1 MVDVVRLA
9 DPVGKVDHI
18 GHGGHHIVGDDVAG
32 DQVIVMAAQ
41 KVLLRLLPLQG
52 LHLGQQGQQGGDVD
66 VLVEAGLDRRE
77 GQEARGGGEVVAH
90 HLHGLVL
97 DLHGHGVDAGV
108 LDLLGLL
115 LGDVGALLQQHLAGD
130 GGNHHLGGD
139 LVHDAGLQAQLL
151 IELIP
156 AHPGKVVPVVEE
168 QAVEQAPGALLR
180 GGLAGA
186 LALVDLDEAVSHGT
200 GGVLLQGV
208 LQPLVLAQQL
218 LDLGVG
224 AVADGAQER
233 GDEHLALPVD
243 LDVQDAVRIGLVLQP
258 GAPIGDD
265 LGGIELVAP
274 LVGAHRVV
282 GAGGTD
288 QLADD
293 DPLGAVDDEGALGR
307 HEREIAHEHFLLL
320 HFAGLLV
327 DEPDRDPQGC
337 GVVHVVFLALLLGVL
352 GLIEID
358 PIVHELQHE
367 LAGIVDD
374 GGDVIENLAKVLF
387 QKAVVGILL
396 HLNEIGHAEHFV
408 DLGKALADPPSHLS
422 FGHGRNYGHTP
433 TV

>member
-9 DPVGKVDHI
+9 DAVGKVDHV
-18 GHGGHHIVGDDVAG
+18 GHGGHHIVGDDMPG
-32 DQVIVMAAQ
+32 DQIVVVAAQ
-41 KVLLRLLPLQG
+41 EVLLAFLALDG
-52 LHLGQQGQQGGDVD
+52 LHLGEQGQEGGDMD
-66 VLVEAGLDRRE
+66 VLVESGLDGRE

-115 LGDVGALLQQHLAGD
+115 LGDEGALLQQHLAGD
-130 GGNHHLGGD
+130 GRDHHLGGD

-168 QAVEQAPGALLR
+168 QAVEQTPGALLR
-180 GGLAGA
+180 GRLAGA
-186 LALVDLDEAVSHGT
+186 LALVDLDEAVGHGT

-224 AVADGAQER
+224 AVADGAQKG
-233 GDEHLALPVD
+233 GDEHLPLPVD
-243 LDVQDAVRIGLVLQP
+243 LHVEDAVTIGLVLQP
-258 GAPIGDD
+258 GAPVGDD

-282 GAGGTD
+282 RAGGPD
-288 QLADD
+288 QLAHD
-293 DPLGAVDDEGALGR
+293 DPLGAVDDEGALGG
-307 HEREIAHEHFLLL
+307 HQGEIAHEHFLLL

-327 DEPDRDPQGC
+327 DETDGDPQGC

-358 PIVHELQHE
+358 PIVHELQDE

-408 DLGKALADPPSHLS
+408 DLGKALADPPSHLDVMHHLVHS
-422 FGHGRNYGHTP
+422 F
-433 TV
+433 